1 MKEVRKTG
9 PLMVVIEIELSK
21 KMPFFFFYNL
31 MISFLG
37 IYIKVSPKN
46 TLSELNFE
54 KKHTLCVVT

>member
-21 KMPFFFFYNL
+21 KIPFFFFSSL

-37 IYIKVSPKN
+37 ISMKVSPKN
-46 TLSELNFE
+46 TLSALNLE
-54 KKHTLCVVT
+54 KKHILCVVT